1 MVWYTAAPGART
13 IGEPPQIA
21 DLTHDSRLAGPGVGF
36 VAVPGGSRDGHD
48 YIDDVVRAG
57 APAVVVQTDREAK
70 WSPFVGRVPLVVV
83 PDTRQAIGLLAAAVH
98 GDPSARL
105 RLIGVTGTDGKTTT
119 AHLTAHVLSACGLA
133 SGYLTSVGFEAGAGF
148 ELNASHMTTVES
160 TTIQS
165 KLAEAERHGLQSMV
179 VESSSEGLAQ
189 HRLNGCHFDVAVF
202 TNLTRDHLDFHGT
215 MERYLEAKGRLF
227 EMLDQQSENG
237 FPKAAVLNAGDPA
250 SEYLSTRSQAPVV
263 TYGEAE
269 GVDFR
274 ARDVQTVGVG
284 LKFQIE
290 ARGVTLKASLP
301 LIGRFNALN
310 ALAAMAVACSQGSRL
325 AEAVE
330 ALSSFQ
336 GIPGRMERIDCGQP
350 FRVFVDIASTPAALE
365 NVLKALRPA
374 TKGQLWVVF
383 GAAGGRDPA
392 RRGGMGDVAGRLA
405 DRAVLTSEDPR
416 DEDAEAIIAAIAE
429 GLRQGGMSDP
439 DFTSVVDRGEAIAQA
454 FAHAGPDDTV
464 LLAGKAT
471 ETTMI
476 VRGQALPWDERAVAR
491 ELLTG
496 R

>member
-13 IGEPPQIA
+13 IGEPPLIA
-21 DLTHDSRLAGPGVGF
+21 NLTHDSRLAGPGVGF
-36 VAVPGGSRDGHD
+36 VAVPGGTRDGHD
-48 YIDDVVRAG
+48 YIEAAVRAG
-57 APAVVVQTDREAK
+57 ASVVVVQADRQTK
-70 WSPFVGRVPLVVV
+70 WAPYAGRLPLVVV

-119 AHLTAHVLSACGLA
+119 AHLTAHLLSACGLA
-133 SGYLTSVGFEAGAGF
+133 SGYLTSVGFEAGTGF

-165 KLAEAERHGLQSMV
+165 KLAEAERNGLQSMV

-227 EMLDQQSENG
+227 EMLDQPSG
-237 FPKAAVLNAGDPA
+237 KSFAKVAVLNTGDPA
-250 SEYLSTRSQAPVV
+250 SVYLKTRSRAPVL
-263 TYGEAE
+263 TYGEVE

-274 ARDVQTVGVG
+274 VRDVQTVDLG
-284 LKFQIE
+284 LNFLVE

-310 ALAAMAVACSQGSRL
+310 SLAAVAVTCSQGAELS
-325 AEAVE
+325 EAVE
-330 ALSSFQ
+330 ALSSFP

-350 FRVFVDIASTPAALE
+350 FRVIVDIASTPAALE
-365 NVLKALRPA
+365 NVLLALRLA
-374 TKGQLWVVF
+374 TRGKLWVVF

-392 RRGGMGDVAGRLA
+392 RRTGMGAVAGRLA

-429 GLRQGGMSDP
+429 GLREGRMGED
-439 DFTSVVDRGEAIAQA
+439 DYTSVADRREAIAHA
-454 FAHAGPDDTV
+454 FAQAGPDDTV

-476 VRGQALPWDERAVAR
+476 VRGQALPWDERALAR

-496 R
+496 G